1 MAFTQGASLLRHGER
16 PYKCIARGM
25 AFVKRASLL
34 CHERTHTGER
44 PIRRRLQSA
53 SAVGDRR
60 LAELQT
66 SAATRTTGCC
76 CCGYTYDRMLLLR
89 LHVQLGFQS
98 AIQFGS
104 LQVQNNPTDYNK

>member
-1 MAFTQGASLLRHGER
+1 MNVRTLVSDLLRHGER

-34 CHERTHTGER
+34 SRTYAHWRATDSS
-44 PIRRRLQSA
+44 PI
-53 SAVGDRR
+53 AVGIGSRR
-60 LAELQT
+60 
-66 SAATRTTGCC
+66 SATGRIADK
-76 CCGYTYDRMLLLR
+76 CGYTYDWMLLLR